1 MGDTTKEK
9 FLRKIW
15 ETRKRKQISQEEMA
29 KSTGMSQRAY
39 SSVENGTNRM
49 YVDHLVKIAKVLKV
63 TPGEFFVF
71 GSNDVGPLNEEE
83 KRLIFKLREVSI
95 NNDKLYT
102 VIENLL
108 DSFSQK

>member
-1 MGDTTKEK
+1 MDLFRENFKKILKEK
-9 FLRKIW
+9 GMTQL
-15 ETRKRKQISQEEMA
+15 QVSQ
-29 KSTGMSQRAY
+29 
-39 SSVENGTNRM
+39 SSGVGNTILNRM
-49 YVDHLVKIAKVLKV
+49 LKHGQDTKLSTLFKIAHGLGVNAWQLLLPIGGK
-63 TPGEFFVF
+63 
-71 GSNDVGPLNEEE
+71 DIGPLNEEE